1 MEIVQIETKHFRLF
15 GYNTMKIKE
24 GVNEYQAYSKI
35 PSRNNGIIL
44 ENTRGILQNSLFI
57 RNWKNNLNKIQFN
70 MYM

>member
-15 GYNTMKIKE
+15 GYNTMKIKGE
-24 GVNEYQAYSKI
+24 VNKYQAHSKT

-70 MYM
+70 ICM

>member
-1 MEIVQIETKHFRLF
+1 
-15 GYNTMKIKE
+15 MKIKGE
-24 GVNEYQAYSKI
+24 VNKYQAYSKT

-70 MYM
+70 ICM